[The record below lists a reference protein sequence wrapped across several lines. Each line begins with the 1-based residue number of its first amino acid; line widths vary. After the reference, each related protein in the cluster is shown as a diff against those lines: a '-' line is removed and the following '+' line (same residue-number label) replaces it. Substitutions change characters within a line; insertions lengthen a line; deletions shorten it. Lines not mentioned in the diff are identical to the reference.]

1 MASCLGKKGEQ
12 AKALIHSQLDALDYV
27 MDFAT
32 KRQPITEAWIRSLHA
47 AMCKSQETYKVMT
60 EIGPQTQP
68 LPKGEYKH
76 LPNHVMLKDGTMHA
90 YAPADLTPA
99 EMHRFVEAIEG
110 ESFRTAHPALQA
122 SYAHYAFVCIHPFAD
137 GNGRV
142 ARALACVFTYR
153 SASIPVM
160 ILAENR
166 KQYLDSLHASD
177 DGDHQSFVDFVTQR
191 CFDAILMVNESIRTA
206 LVPHPSE
213 FLEPIKNLYVTRGG
227 FTHEQV
233 DEMGKMLFKVF
244 DDELKKGVEKYQI
257 PNRFHI
263 TVQMMS
269 QSSPQDQKYRVPM
282 NIPNTLH
289 LKFSTGGPAKATIAR
304 SFILLLPKDCGRDDD
319 FVIRAGSP
327 ERALYDFRA
336 RVVELTPTTS
346 AALQMRMVIFVE
358 GIFGRAMQELSKSAA
373 LALGRSR
380 Q

>member
-1 MASCLGKKGEQ
+1 MNDQKVLASSDILVDIKKADAQYKSFPSFEEWAKCLVDNDRWGRYTSLITKRADVSEQLLMRARDVVKRATAIDTGAIEGLYDVDRGFTFTVATEAAMWQVALDKKGEQ

-257 PNRFHI
+257 PN
-263 TVQMMS
+263 
-269 QSSPQDQKYRVPM
+269 
-282 NIPNTLH
+282 
-289 LKFSTGGPAKATIAR
+289 
-304 SFILLLPKDCGRDDD
+304 
-319 FVIRAGSP
+319 
-327 ERALYDFRA
+327 
-336 RVVELTPTTS
+336 
-346 AALQMRMVIFVE
+346 
-358 GIFGRAMQELSKSAA
+358 SKH
-373 LALGRSR
+373 R
-380 Q
+380 